1 MSTKREILQSRFES
15 GQFDPLH
22 NYRERGEGSNR
33 FFSAGQVVNG
43 GAGRADGLY
52 IRCAS
57 ASDYICEGY
66 DNA

>member
-33 FFSAGQVVNG
+33 CLLCRASGERRCG
-43 GAGRADGLY
+43 KSGRIVYPLRLCKRLHLRGL
-52 IRCAS
+52 
-57 ASDYICEGY
+57 
-66 DNA
+66 